1 MKSLIVGLGLI
12 LGLIGADAAAADA
25 KNVRV
30 ERLLDAPIIGP
41 ELDPSIGVNIQGPS
55 LIRVPDWVKDPLGK
69 YYLYF
74 ADHKGIY
81 IRLAYAD
88 NLLGPWKIHAP
99 GSLQLTDT
107 HFPSV
112 PPAIPPGALE
122 EKMAERAKST
132 GGNRI
137 LPHSLAKELT
147 TVHIASP
154 DVHVDEKNR
163 RIIMY
168 FHGLDAFSTQLS
180 RVALSD
186 DGIHFKGLP
195 EKIGRTYFRVFKHK
209 GMTYGLAMPGQVYRS
224 KDGLTN
230 FETGP
235 MLFNPFM
242 RHSALLKRGELMY
255 VFWTQAG
262 TAPESIQLSTIDLSP
277 TWTKWKESTPE
288 VVLRPERDWEGAD
301 QPVEI
306 SLRSTAYGKVNQ
318 LRDPAIFE
326 EDGRVYLL
334 YAVAGE
340 SGIAIAEVHMS
351 D

>member
-1 MKSLIVGLGLI
+1 MKSSVVGLGLI
-12 LGLIGADAAAADA
+12 LALIGADAVAADA
-25 KNVRV
+25 TKIRI
-30 ERLLDAPIIGP
+30 ERLVDAPIIGP
-41 ELDPSIGVNIQGPS
+41 GLDPSIGVNIQGPS
-55 LIRVPDWVKDPLGK
+55 LIRVPDWVRDPLGK

-74 ADHKGIY
+74 ADHKGLY

-88 NLLGPWKIHAP
+88 NILGPWKIHVP

-112 PPAIPPGALE
+112 PPEIPPGALE

-132 GGNRI
+132 GGNRV

-154 DVHVDEKNR
+154 DVHVDEKSR

-180 RVALSD
+180 RVAVSG
-186 DGIHFKGLP
+186 DGVHFKGLP
-195 EKIGRTYFRVFKHK
+195 ERIGRSYFRVFKHQ
-209 GMTYGLAMPGQVYRS
+209 GMTYALAMPGQVYRS

-235 MLFNPFM
+235 VLFNPFM
-242 RHSALLKRGELMY
+242 RHSALLKRGDLMY

-262 TAPESIQLSTIDLSP
+262 TAPESVRLSTIDLSAP
-277 TWTKWKESTPE
+277 WTEWKDSTPE